1 MRRMEYNVADD
12 KIPLVTAASQ
22 STAAVW
28 SVYIGGSIQVRETNA
43 GEIQYRMGEDTKWT
57 FAGMKGAY

>member
-1 MRRMEYNVADD
+1 MEYNVAED
-12 KIPLVTAASQ
+12 KIPLVTTASQ

-43 GEIQYRMGEDTKWT
+43 GAIEYRMGDDTEWT
-57 FAGMKGAY
+57 FAGVKEVYA